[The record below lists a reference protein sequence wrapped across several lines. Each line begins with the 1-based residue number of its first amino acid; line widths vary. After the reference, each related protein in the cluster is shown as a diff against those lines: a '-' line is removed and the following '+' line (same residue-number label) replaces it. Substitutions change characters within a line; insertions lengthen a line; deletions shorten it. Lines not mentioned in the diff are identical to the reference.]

1 MPGNK
6 PQAGLTTADLVGLA
20 QESMR
25 LLTPCG
31 ESIAPLLMNGH
42 REMTDTPKPT
52 EISLHQKSRV
62 LEIAFEDGARF
73 ELPYEF
79 LRVHSPSAEVQ
90 GHGPGQGVL
99 QIGKEDVTITK
110 VDPVGNYAIQPYFD
124 DGHDTGIY
132 QAGSGRPQAP
142 GRRELILPWR

>member
-1 MPGNK
+1 
-6 PQAGLTTADLVGLA
+6 
-20 QESMR
+20 
-25 LLTPCG
+25 
-31 ESIAPLLMNGH
+31 
-42 REMTDTPKPT
+42 MTDTPKPT

-110 VDPVGNYAIQPYFD
+110 IDPVGNYAIQPYFD
-124 DGHDTGIY
+124 DGHDTGLY
-132 QAGSGRPQAP
+132 TWDYLHELGSNMTANWRSYLDRLAAAGYARKKP
-142 GRRELILPWR
+142 E

>member
-1 MPGNK
+1 
-6 PQAGLTTADLVGLA
+6 
-20 QESMR
+20 
-25 LLTPCG
+25 
-31 ESIAPLLMNGH
+31 
-42 REMTDTPKPT
+42 MTDTQKPI

-90 GHGPGQGVL
+90 GHGRGQGVL

-132 QAGSGRPQAP
+132 SWETLYDMGRNRDAYWADYLAKLEAAGHK
-142 GRRELILPWR
+142 RREGGN